1 MLQSL
6 IIALDWF
13 GICVFAVSGALVASR
28 KQMDI
33 VGFAM
38 MGSVTG
44 IGGGTIRDVLLGVQP
59 VFWVAQPTYLLACV
73 VVACATFF
81 LAHIPQH
88 RYRYL
93 LWFDAVGLALF
104 AVTGAG
110 GALSHGASPSIAVA
124 MGVATATFGG
134 IIRDILG
141 GESPVILSQEIYITA
156 ALAGA
161 AAFVALMGVG
171 ASQDLAVVLGF
182 AAGFGLRAAALYWGL
197 TLPRYKPKPAAGT
210 EEEESPLEGSEGT
223 GGSDQGA
230 AVLTISACASAAP
243 REHSAYYI
251 APATTPLRTARCWP

>member
-13 GICVFAVSGALVASR
+13 GICVFAVTGALVASR

-38 MGSVTG
+38 LGSVTG
-44 IGGGTIRDVLLGVQP
+44 IGGGTIRDVLLGIQP
-59 VFWVAQPTYLLACV
+59 IFWVKQPAYLLTCV
-73 VVACATFF
+73 VAACLTFF
-81 LAHIPQH
+81 FAHVPQH

-110 GALSHGASPSIAVA
+110 GALAHGASPTIAVA

-141 GESPVILSQEIYITA
+141 GESPIILSQEIYITA
-156 ALAGA
+156 ALVGA
-161 AAFVALMGVG
+161 TVFVGLLDLG
-171 ASQDLAVVLGF
+171 ASQDIAVVVGF
-182 AAGFGLRAAALYWGL
+182 GAGFGLRAAALHWGL
-197 TLPRYKPKPAAGT
+197 TLPRYRPRT
-210 EEEESPLEGSEGT
+210 E
-223 GGSDQGA
+223 
-230 AVLTISACASAAP
+230 
-243 REHSAYYI
+243 
-251 APATTPLRTARCWP
+251 